1 MTAKE
6 FAQRIKNLIPDPNAF
21 VGHPEGFGE
30 IIISSL
36 TVTPR
41 EVHQKFADS
50 DCVLDLV
57 YNFDTSSLSL
67 DPYKFN
73 SPENIVEDEH
83 CIFIGWREAFS
94 LVIRKDTNE
103 ILEVEWGTPS
113 HIVSKQAKTQSPSL
127 DALAEYAKIFIECI
141 VGKISDSE
149 RHNKLLQVQ
158 LSAGGT
164 DYFPIDELMIY
175 NRLWKRHCAT

>member
-6 FAQRIKNLIPDPNAF
+6 FAQKIGTLTPEPNVF

-36 TVTPR
+36 TITPR
-41 EVHQKFADS
+41 EILTKFADS

-57 YNFDTSSLSL
+57 YNFNTSSLSL

-73 SPENIVEDEH
+73 SPENIVEDENY
-83 CIFIGWREAFS
+83 IFFGWREAFP
-94 LVIRKDTNE
+94 LVIRKSTNE
-103 ILEVEWGTPS
+103 ILEVDWGTPS
-113 HIVSKQAKTQSPSL
+113 HIVSKQAKTQSEFL
-127 DALAEYAKIFIECI
+127 DALAEFAKISIGYI

-149 RHNKLLQVQ
+149 RQNKLLQVQ
-158 LSAGGT
+158 LLAGGT
-164 DYFPIDELMIY
+164 DYFPIDDL
-175 NRLWKRHCAT
+175 

>member
-6 FAQRIKNLIPDPNAF
+6 FAQRIKNLAPELNAF
-21 VGHPEGFGE
+21 VGQPEGFGE

-41 EVHQKFADS
+41 EVHQKFAGS

-73 SPENIVEDEH
+73 STENIVEDEH
-83 CIFIGWREAFS
+83 YIFIGWREAFP

-103 ILEVEWGTPS
+103 ILEVDWGTPS
-113 HIVSKQAKTQSPSL
+113 HIVSKQAKTQSAFL
-127 DALAEYAKIFIECI
+127 NALAEYAKISIEYI

-158 LSAGGT
+158 LLAGGT
-164 DYFPIDELMIY
+164 DYFPIDDL
-175 NRLWKRHCAT
+175 